1 MNKSKKGKGGNI
13 WTFLRDN
20 WYVASSIL
28 LTSVFI
34 ILLVILFFQKKPTNS
49 NVQNETKQNNNEN
62 YITDIVVTP
71 KDNKCPDGYWSAIR
85 EGGEDQIKVGYE
97 NKISQKSNVKLCYKI
112 PDQISNTD
120 SIITD
125 LNFNEWGGSLKGC
138 KSVSGIDCN
147 NPSMVYCALDVD
159 PNSTPNIANLQCR
172 CKNCGDVPV
181 GNISVIYD
189 DKGNPS
195 PPERNI
201 NCDGVLAPSN
211 AAGASEVIIDR
222 TLCSSQNIYNPTKS
236 NQGITDIYLSVDCDD
251 GYTKIDNTNICV
263 LKKKI

>member
-1 MNKSKKGKGGNI
+1 MNKSRKGKKGNI

-28 LTSVFI
+28 LTSVSI

-49 NVQNETKQNNNEN
+49 NFQNKTKQNNNEN
-62 YITDIVVTP
+62 YITDIIVTS
-71 KDNKCPDGYWSAIR
+71 KDNKCPDGYWNAIKQ
-85 EGGEDQIKVGYE
+85 GGEDQIKVQLG
-97 NKISQKSNVKLCYKI
+97 SGSNTDSKMKLCYKI

-125 LNFNEWGGSLKGC
+125 LNFNELGQKC
-138 KSVSGIDCN
+138 KSTSGIDCN
-147 NPSMVYCALDVD
+147 NPSMVYCALDVNQ
-159 PNSTPNIANLQCR
+159 NSTPNIANLQCR

-181 GNISVIYD
+181 GNISKTGESSD
-189 DKGNPS
+189 
-195 PPERNI
+195 PERNI
-201 NCDGVLAPSN
+201 NCDGVLAP
-211 AAGASEVIIDR
+211 AAGASQVTINR
-222 TLCSSQNIYNPTKS
+222 TLCSSQNIYNSNKS
-236 NQGITDIYLSVDCDD
+236 NQGITDIYLGDLGDLGDCDD